1 LELIYFVHVHFVP
14 SASAA
19 AVAAAVAVT
28 IAVTIAV
35 GRVAGLVATD
45 EGGNVQNLGTG
56 RATCP

>member
-1 LELIYFVHVHFVP
+1 MELIYFVHVHFVP

-19 AVAAAVAVT
+19 AVAIAVTIT
-28 IAVTIAV
+28 IAVTI

-56 RATCP
+56 RATCPCP